1 LNPNDG
7 WTDAIDTLHG
17 DEPTY
22 THWDCF
28 QQRWERNSGLRMTSC
43 C

>member
-7 WTDAIDTLHG
+7 WTDAINTLHG

-28 QQRWERNSGLRMTSC
+28 RQRWERNS
-43 C
+43 